1 MGAENSILFVTC
13 LGVGT
18 VFIGLVSII
27 ILTKIMS
34 AFCKNSNKANE
45 NISKTVN
52 SPTASIQNN
61 NIENRQEII
70 AAVSA
75 AIAETLGE
83 EVDAL
88 KIISFKKI

>member
-34 AFCKNSNKANE
+34 AFCKNSNEAKNNVSNA
-45 NISKTVN
+45 VN